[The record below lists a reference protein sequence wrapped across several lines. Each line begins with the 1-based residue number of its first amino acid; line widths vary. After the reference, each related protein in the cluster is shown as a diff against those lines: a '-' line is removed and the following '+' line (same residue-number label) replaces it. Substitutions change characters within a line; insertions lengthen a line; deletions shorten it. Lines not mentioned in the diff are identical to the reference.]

1 MSTPRVCGIVCCRAC
16 GSGLQMKSWRKKP
29 GFWEKPGFWKSGSM
43 PTQIE
48 NQQSR
53 IENNHIVVET
63 RDLTKI
69 YGDGDGV
76 RALDGVNLVIR
87 AGEFVAVMG
96 PSGSG
101 KSTLLNLLGALD
113 RPTRGVCAV
122 AGQDLAKVRDLDRFR
137 SKTVGF
143 VFQLHNLIPT
153 LTSVENVEVPLQEE
167 NLSDKA
173 RRERALS
180 LLKLV
185 GLEARVHFLPSQL
198 SGGQRQRVAIARA
211 LANQPAIILA
221 DEPTGNLDSKS
232 TDEIMDLL
240 RQLNRERATTFIV
253 VTHNPAVARAAD
265 RIVTVRDGKVTRD
278 EKIENVYLE
287 DLREFKESALGHAI
301 LDGAVPAE
309 LNGIW
314 LDQVAGQVKA
324 VLEKV

>member
-1 MSTPRVCGIVCCRAC
+1 
-16 GSGLQMKSWRKKP
+16 
-29 GFWEKPGFWKSGSM
+29 M

-309 LNGIW
+309 LNGIG

>member
-1 MSTPRVCGIVCCRAC
+1 MTD
-16 GSGLQMKSWRKKP
+16 
-29 GFWEKPGFWKSGSM
+29 EKP
-43 PTQIE
+43 
-48 NQQSR
+48 
-53 IENNHIVVET
+53 IVVET
-63 RDLTKI
+63 INLTKI

-76 RALDGVNLVIR
+76 RALDGVSFSIR

-101 KSTLLNLLGALD
+101 KSTLLNILGALD
-113 RPTRGVCAV
+113 RPTSGVCMV
-122 AGQDLAKVRDLDRFR
+122 NDQDLTKVKDLDRFR

-153 LTSVENVEVPLQEE
+153 LTAVENVEVPLQEE
-167 NLSDKA
+167 KMSDSARRKRASELLNLVSLSD
-173 RRERALS
+173 
-180 LLKLV
+180 
-185 GLEARVHFLPSQL
+185 RVHFMPAQL

-211 LANQPAIILA
+211 LANHPAIILA

-240 RQLNRERATTFIV
+240 RQLNREQGTTFIV

-265 RIVTVRDGKVTRD
+265 RVVTVRDGKIKRD
-278 EKIENVYLE
+278 ERMDSVFLS

-301 LDGAVPAE
+301 LDGNIPSE
-309 LNGIW
+309 LSGIGM
-314 LDQVAGQVKA
+314 DKVAGQVKE

>member
-1 MSTPRVCGIVCCRAC
+1 M
-16 GSGLQMKSWRKKP
+16 
-29 GFWEKPGFWKSGSM
+29 SGSM
-43 PTQIE
+43 TTQIK
-48 NQQSR
+48 NQKSK
-53 IENNHIVVET
+53 IENHSIVVET
-63 RDLTKI
+63 QDLTKI

-76 RALDGVNLVIR
+76 RALDGVNLIIR

-113 RPTRGVCAV
+113 RPTRGICAV

-137 SKTVGF
+137 SKAVGF

-167 NLSDKA
+167 NLSDKV

-265 RIVTVRDGKVTRD
+265 RIVTVRDGKITRD

-287 DLREFKESALGHAI
+287 DLREFKQSALGHAI

-309 LNGIW
+309 LNGIG
-314 LDQVAGQVKA
+314 LDQVAGQVKE